1 MHQSRLSMKLHPL
14 RRGYATL
21 RETGDNIPDPCL
33 ARWPASPRCTPYDI
47 LEQGRHARY
56 CKRRFYEL
64 VKVYHPDRWQHA
76 TYHGI
81 GKHTRVERYRLI
93 VAANAILSDPARRK
107 AYDER
112 GVGWDR
118 DLVSESTCRTDDAH
132 HGKRQGGS
140 RGTGDASRNA
150 TWEDWE
156 QWRSQ
161 QAPEGRQKQSAVF
174 ICNRSFALILVL
186 FMVVGGCAQ
195 LVRADHVARR
205 VAGRQD
211 QVHGALCEE
220 LLEIKSRSAGL
231 SDRRLLVDAF
241 LRRSMGARCEG
252 VGG

>member
-1 MHQSRLSMKLHPL
+1 MHPNRLSMKLHPL

-33 ARWPASPRCTPYDI
+33 ARWPANPRCSPYDI

-76 TYHGI
+76 MYHGI
-81 GKHTRVERYRLI
+81 SKHTRVERYRLI
-93 VAANAILSDPARRK
+93 VAANAILSDPVRRK
-107 AYDER
+107 AFDER
-112 GVGWDR
+112 GVGWEPG
-118 DLVSESTCRTDDAH
+118 LACRAGGASHD
-132 HGKRQGGS
+132 KRQGPAG
-140 RGTGDASRNA
+140 ASRNA

-156 QWRSQ
+156 QWRSHQ
-161 QAPEGRQKQSAVF
+161 QAAPNGRQKQSAVF

-211 QVHGALCEE
+211 KIHGMLCEE
-220 LLEIKSRSAGL
+220 LLEIKSRSVGM

-241 LRRSMGARCEG
+241 LRRRVGARCEG